1 MPLPTGAPFAAAAGS
16 SLVDMIGSSIMSNSA
31 NAKSK
36 RAIMLQYALANQLMD
51 KQNEYNKPINQMAR
65 LREAGLNPN
74 LVYGD
79 GGATIASAS
88 GGNPSAPDIT
98 PASGTFGLIGKMQ
111 ALQSMKQSEANI
123 DETKARTAS
132 IDENIALK
140 KQELDLR
147 TKELNAQ
154 VQLIGKRLGLTDAQI
169 DKVNAETRIKDSQR
183 GVTFSS
189 DPIGYIADIGM
200 QIGGAYNKFYDYV
213 RDKVAPKIIKKGG
226 RK

>member
-1 MPLPTGAPFAAAAGS
+1 MVNQALLSTGLAMS
-16 SLVDMIGSSIMSNSA
+16 DMIGDSVMANSA

-36 RAIMLQYALANQLMD
+36 RAVMTQYMLSNMLMD

-98 PASGTFGLIGKMQ
+98 PASGTFGIIGKMQ
-111 ALQSMKQSEANI
+111 ALQQMKQSEANI
-123 DETKARTAS
+123 SETEARTAA
-132 IDENIALK
+132 IDENMAIK

-169 DKVNAETRIKDSQR
+169 DKVEADTRIKDSQR
-183 GVTFSS
+183 GITFSS

-200 QIGGAYNKFYDYV
+200 QVGNAYNKFYDYV
-213 RDKVAPKIIKKGG
+213 RDEVAPKFIKK

>member
-1 MPLPTGAPFAAAAGS
+1 MTGLLAAGAS
-16 SLVDMIGSSIMSNSA
+16 SAIDIIGNSIMSNSA

-36 RAIMLQYALANQLMD
+36 RAVMMQYMLQNQLID

-88 GGNPSAPDIT
+88 GGTTSAPDVT
-98 PASGTFGLIGKMQ
+98 PASGTFNLIGKMQ
-111 ALQSMKQSEANI
+111 ALQQMKQSEANI
-123 DETKARTAS
+123 SETEARTAA
-132 IDENIALK
+132 IDDNIALK
-140 KQELDLR
+140 KQELELR
-147 TKELNAQ
+147 GRELDAQ
-154 VQLIGKRLGLTDAQI
+154 IQLIGRRLGLTEAQI
-169 DKVNAETRIKDSQR
+169 AKVVADTRIKDSQR
-183 GVTFSS
+183 GITFSS

-200 QIGGAYNKFYDYV
+200 QVGKAYNKFYDYV
-213 RDKVAPKIIKKGG
+213 RDEVAPKFIKK

>member
-1 MPLPTGAPFAAAAGS
+1 MINPALISAFASAASDSAGS
-16 SLVDMIGSSIMSNSA
+16 NVMSNSA
-31 NAKSK
+31 NVKSK
-36 RAIMLQYALANQLMD
+36 RATMMQYALVNQLMD

-98 PASGTFGLIGKMQ
+98 PASGTFSLIGKMQ

-169 DKVNAETRIKDSQR
+169 DKVKAETHIKDSQR
-183 GVTFSS
+183 GITFSS

-200 QIGGAYNKFYDYV
+200 QVGNAYNRFYDYV
-213 RDKVAPKIIKKGG
+213 RDSVAPKIIKK